1 MNYLYRLIAF
11 VCTLAIVSLTTD
23 NYAQQEP
30 DSVYTR
36 EYIEQISFTEPH
48 RALKLI
54 DDMEAR
60 RSMSPS
66 RLDQMRS
73 TVYQNGLNM
82 YRTALSYSLKAYH
95 ADSLHRHSDETL
107 LLLELITDQY
117 YTTGN
122 YTESTRYAI
131 KGIELAK
138 QTGDKNSEAN
148 LLLYIGMNKRDMGL
162 KDEADKYVE
171 QALQMQ
177 EKETE
182 GSHAWGAVDDLIY
195 IYGIKIT
202 YAFEDRKYRE
212 AISLLP
218 RYEKLMEQFKACPDI
233 PDGVYDMRRANV
245 CAAFASIFAENG
257 QPDKAAEF
265 YRQFE
270 ETDYASTQDGIQMR
284 FDYLIAAGRY
294 REALQAIHTDKQYWK
309 EQADTVNYFYLEYD
323 LQSEAKAY
331 MGLGNYKAAAQTY
344 RQMYTLSDSLR
355 LREKRNGVLDFATLY
370 ETKEKEAQL
379 VEQAAQLREHRI
391 FLLFAACVIGLLGV
405 LLWRNVRHSRI
416 IKAKNRTMAGKID
429 NLLEY
434 KEELFRRKEENLQ
447 LAEQLQATE
456 SELQQRDKA
465 TRLLAPQAPL
475 TENESSVSD
484 EPSDTDDIDRA
495 LFDKLE
501 REIIS
506 RKLFLQPE
514 SPREGLIEQMH
525 IPQNKFPK
533 LFKRYART
541 NFSQYLNNLR
551 LDYATRMLKEHPE
564 YTVETISQECGFKNP
579 PNFYKLFSEQFSMT
593 PAEYRDSRNLL

>member
-1 MNYLYRLIAF
+1 
-11 VCTLAIVSLTTD
+11 
-23 NYAQQEP
+23 
-30 DSVYTR
+30 
-36 EYIEQISFTEPH
+36 
-48 RALKLI
+48 
-54 DDMEAR
+54 
-60 RSMSPS
+60 
-66 RLDQMRS
+66 
-73 TVYQNGLNM
+73 
-82 YRTALSYSLKAYH
+82 
-95 ADSLHRHSDETL
+95 
-107 LLLELITDQY
+107 
-117 YTTGN
+117 
-122 YTESTRYAI
+122 
-131 KGIELAK
+131 
-138 QTGDKNSEAN
+138 
-148 LLLYIGMNKRDMGL
+148 
-162 KDEADKYVE
+162 
-171 QALQMQ
+171 
-177 EKETE
+177 
-182 GSHAWGAVDDLIY
+182 
-195 IYGIKIT
+195 
-202 YAFEDRKYRE
+202 
-212 AISLLP
+212 
-218 RYEKLMEQFKACPDI
+218 
-233 PDGVYDMRRANV
+233 
-245 CAAFASIFAENG
+245 
-257 QPDKAAEF
+257 
-265 YRQFE
+265 
-270 ETDYASTQDGIQMR
+270 
-284 FDYLIAAGRY
+284 
-294 REALQAIHTDKQYWK
+294 
-309 EQADTVNYFYLEYD
+309 
-323 LQSEAKAY
+323 

-391 FLLFAACVIGLLGV
+391 FLLFSACVIGLLGV

-416 IKAKNRTMAGKID
+416 VKAKNRTMASKID

-447 LAEQLQATE
+447 LAEQLQAAE

-465 TRLLAPQAPL
+465 ARLLAPQAPL
-475 TENESSVSD
+475 TENEPSVSD
-484 EPSDTDDIDRA
+484 EPSDSDDIDRA

-533 LFKRYART
+533 LFKRYAHT

>member
-1 MNYLYRLIAF
+1 
-11 VCTLAIVSLTTD
+11 
-23 NYAQQEP
+23 
-30 DSVYTR
+30 
-36 EYIEQISFTEPH
+36 
-48 RALKLI
+48 
-54 DDMEAR
+54 
-60 RSMSPS
+60 
-66 RLDQMRS
+66 
-73 TVYQNGLNM
+73 
-82 YRTALSYSLKAYH
+82 
-95 ADSLHRHSDETL
+95 
-107 LLLELITDQY
+107 
-117 YTTGN
+117 
-122 YTESTRYAI
+122 
-131 KGIELAK
+131 
-138 QTGDKNSEAN
+138 
-148 LLLYIGMNKRDMGL
+148 MG
-162 KDEADKYVE
+162 
-171 QALQMQ
+171 
-177 EKETE
+177 
-182 GSHAWGAVDDLIY
+182 
-195 IYGIKIT
+195 
-202 YAFEDRKYRE
+202 
-212 AISLLP
+212 P
-218 RYEKLMEQFKACPDI
+218 
-233 PDGVYDMRRANV
+233 ANV
-245 CAAFASIFAENG
+245 WAAFASILAENG
-257 QPDKAAEF
+257 KQDKAAEF

-284 FDYLIAAGRY
+284 FDYLIASGRY
-294 REALQAIHTDKQYWK
+294 QEALQAIHTDKQYWK

-405 LLWRNVRHSRI
+405 LLWRNIRHSRI
-416 IKAKNRTMAGKID
+416 VKAKNRTMASKID

-447 LAEQLQATE
+447 LAEQLQAAE

-465 TRLLAPQAPL
+465 ARLLAPQAPL
-475 TENESSVSD
+475 TENEPSVSD

-533 LFKRYART
+533 LFK
-541 NFSQYLNNLR
+541 
-551 LDYATRMLKEHPE
+551 
-564 YTVETISQECGFKNP
+564 
-579 PNFYKLFSEQFSMT
+579 
-593 PAEYRDSRNLL
+593 

>member
-1 MNYLYRLIAF
+1 MNDLYHLIAF
-11 VCTLAIVSLTTD
+11 ACTLAIVSLTTD
-23 NYAQQEP
+23 TYAQQEP
-30 DSVYTR
+30 DSAYTR
-36 EYIEQISFTEPH
+36 EYIEQISVTEPH

-66 RLDQMRS
+66 RLNHLRS
-73 TVYQNGLNM
+73 IVYQNGLNM

-95 ADSLHRHSDETL
+95 ADSLHHHPDEAL

-131 KGIELAK
+131 KGIEFAR
-138 QTGDKNSEAN
+138 QTDAKNSEAN

-162 KDEADKYVE
+162 KDEADKYVD

-177 EKETE
+177 EKEAE
-182 GSHAWGAVDDLIY
+182 GSHYWGAVDDLIY
-195 IYGIKIT
+195 IYGVKIT

-212 AISLLP
+212 AIGLLP
-218 RYEKLMEQFKACPDI
+218 RYEKLMEQFKTCPEI
-233 PDGVYDMRRANV
+233 PDGVYDMRRASV
-245 CAAFASIFAENG
+245 CAAFASIFAEDG
-257 QPDKAAEF
+257 QPDKAAGF
-265 YRQFE
+265 YRKFE
-270 ETDYASTQDGIQMR
+270 ETDYASTQDGLHMR
-284 FDYLIAAGRY
+284 FDYLIAARRY
-294 REALQAIHTDKQYWK
+294 REAIQAIHADKQYWK
-309 EQADTVNYFYLEYD
+309 AQADTVNYFYLEND
-323 LQSEAKAY
+323 LHSEAKAY
-331 MGLGNYKAAAQTY
+331 MGLGNYKAAAQAY
-344 RQMYTLSDSLR
+344 RQMYTLSDSLQT
-355 LREKRNGVLDFATLY
+355 REKRNGVLDFATLY
-370 ETKEKEAQL
+370 ETQEKEAQL
-379 VEQAAQLREHRI
+379 AEQTARLHKSRMIQV
-391 FLLFAACVIGLLGV
+391 FAVCIICLLGF

-416 IKAKNRTMAGKID
+416 VKAKNRTMAGKID

-465 TRLLAPQAPL
+465 ARLPAPQAPL

-525 IPQNKFPK
+525 IPRISFQNSSSDMPVQTFPNISIISGS
-533 LFKRYART
+533 T
-541 NFSQYLNNLR
+541 
-551 LDYATRMLKEHPE
+551 MPPE
-564 YTVETISQECGFKNP
+564 C
-579 PNFYKLFSEQFSMT
+579 
-593 PAEYRDSRNLL
+593 

>member
-182 GSHAWGAVDDLIY
+182 GSHSWGAVDDLIY

-233 PDGVYDMRRANV
+233 PDGVYDMRRATV

-270 ETDYASTQDGIQMR
+270 ETDYASPKTASR
-284 FDYLIAAGRY
+284 
-294 REALQAIHTDKQYWK
+294 
-309 EQADTVNYFYLEYD
+309 
-323 LQSEAKAY
+323 
-331 MGLGNYKAAAQTY
+331 
-344 RQMYTLSDSLR
+344 
-355 LREKRNGVLDFATLY
+355 
-370 ETKEKEAQL
+370 
-379 VEQAAQLREHRI
+379 
-391 FLLFAACVIGLLGV
+391 CV
-405 LLWRNVRHSRI
+405 S
-416 IKAKNRTMAGKID
+416 
-429 NLLEY
+429 
-434 KEELFRRKEENLQ
+434 
-447 LAEQLQATE
+447 
-456 SELQQRDKA
+456 
-465 TRLLAPQAPL
+465 
-475 TENESSVSD
+475 
-484 EPSDTDDIDRA
+484 
-495 LFDKLE
+495 
-501 REIIS
+501 
-506 RKLFLQPE
+506 
-514 SPREGLIEQMH
+514 
-525 IPQNKFPK
+525 
-533 LFKRYART
+533 
-541 NFSQYLNNLR
+541 
-551 LDYATRMLKEHPE
+551 
-564 YTVETISQECGFKNP
+564 TIS
-579 PNFYKLFSEQFSMT
+579 
-593 PAEYRDSRNLL
+593 